1 MSEKEDGLKEK
12 VSQDIQLKR
21 EQSELNKQRLKEIQ
35 QEKRRKNEEKLNRAK
50 LNREK
55 IAANGGADIDNSNK
69 MDHEGL
75 SMSMEV
81 GVTNDNNYPDLDGS
95 GQTLEKEEA
104 VLGPQ
109 GDIAGLGTRTVP
121 SE

>member
-1 MSEKEDGLKEK
+1 MSEKEDGLREK

-35 QEKRRKNEEKLNRAK
+35 EEKRRKNEEKLNRAK

-55 IAANGGADIDNSNK
+55 FAANGGAHMDNGDK

-81 GVTNDNNYPDLDGS
+81 GVTNDSDYPDLDGS

-109 GDIAGLGTRTVP
+109 GDTAGLGTRTVP